1 MLYGT
6 LKQQEDVIE
15 QAQKYAEETGIKL
28 IFGAMVGSV
37 SKGLHYADSDYDTRF
52 LYLRNDFPDKIC
64 IPSEMKEE
72 ELVKRYYPKDKIYEW
87 IPFWEA
93 TSFLQFLLNPSFK
106 DDFSVGLYNIV
117 GWTFQSP
124 YIWDPYGLQSKIMPL
139 INMIFKKEY
148 EIAYHRTIIE
158 KYKSELEKEFV
169 ITKSYLYS
177 VHAAAT
183 IEWCIRFSSQPPID
197 LQALLCGL
205 KRENIWRESYLIL
218 KEARKKSKEN
228 FRNGESAL
236 HGMHFDILT
245 SYNKKIVEYVKMIEE
260 EAKRIIVRRA
270 QDDENRSI
278 LDNIYKIIYNS
289 VFENEELLY
298 GGNATC

>member
-6 LKQQEDVIE
+6 LKQQEDVIM
-15 QAQKYAEETGIKL
+15 QAQKYAEEAEIKL

-52 LYLRNDFPDKIC
+52 LYLRKDFPDKIC
-64 IPSEMKEE
+64 IPSRMKEE
-72 ELVKRYYPKDKIYEW
+72 ELVKRFYPEDKIFEW

-93 TSFLQFLLNPSFK
+93 TSFFQFLDNPSFQ

-117 GWTFQSP
+117 GWTWQSP

-139 INMIFKKEY
+139 IHMIFKKEY
-148 EIAYHRTIIE
+148 EIAYHKTVIN

-169 ITKSYLYS
+169 IAKSYLYS

-183 IEWCIRFSSQPPID
+183 IEWCIKYNSQPPID
-197 LQALLCGL
+197 LQTLLCGL
-205 KRENIWRESYLIL
+205 KRENIWYEAYTIL
-218 KEARKKSKEN
+218 KEARIKSKEN
-228 FRNGESAL
+228 FRMGETKL

-245 SYNKKIVEYVKMIEE
+245 SYNKKITEYVRKMEE
-260 EAKRIIVRRA
+260 EAEKIDLESKQYKDIGSVLDHIYRII
-270 QDDENRSI
+270 
-278 LDNIYKIIYNS
+278 YHS

-298 GGNATC
+298 EGRRK